1 MKFFVA
7 FVALVAVA
15 VASPLV
21 KPVSSDIEALEAIV
35 AAINSPSTD
44 PATAAL
50 LEQQLQEVLGSLDLH
65 PISVGPAIIM
75 PEPIAVGPA
84 ISPEPISIGPAI
96 VDFPLPEGALGEAPI
111 VAPSPVAIV
120 EGPAPVSD
128 SSSAPLVQI
137 ILNINQ
143 ASAEA
148 VPVGPVGPV
157 IAPTPVQVVDA
168 APIPVEP
175 VQVVEIAPEPVQV
188 VEVAPVPVEPVLI
201 GMPIIPSPAITL
213 PEELN

>member
-35 AAINSPSTD
+35 AAINSPNTD

-50 LEQQLQEVLGSLDLH
+50 LEEQLQDVLGSLDLH
-65 PISVGPAIIM
+65 PISVGPAIVL

-84 ISPEPISIGPAI
+84 IIPEPISVGPAI
-96 VDFPLPEGALGEAPI
+96 VDFPLPEGALAPI
-111 VAPSPVAIV
+111 VAPSPVAIID
-120 EGPAPVSD
+120 GPAPVSD

-143 ASAEA
+143 ASAGS
-148 VPVGPVGPV
+148 VPVDAV
-157 IAPTPVQVVDA
+157 IGHEPVQVVET

-175 VQVVEIAPEPVQV
+175 VQVVEISPEPVQV
-188 VEVAPVPVEPVLI
+188 VEVAPVPAEPVII
-201 GMPIIPSPAITL
+201 GVPVIPSPAITL